1 MNTDASPMPAAPD
14 SGAAAAQEHTQPR
27 VALVIGSGS
36 VKCAAAIGIQ
46 RALAR
51 AGIGLDM
58 VVGCSGGAIYAS
70 LMAAGHPPEE
80 SAEITQRLWTREITQ
95 RRNRRALLQALAPRW
110 MKFRVEQFGLR
121 DDRILMTRLEEAF
134 GAARI
139 EDMAIPLHITA
150 TDFAN
155 GEMVVLSSGRVTDGI
170 RASAALPFAFSPWKV
185 DGRLLVDGFLSDPMP
200 VSVAVKHGASVI
212 VAVGFESPY
221 QESLTSAGRFAFQL
235 SSIMSNNLLKSR
247 FAFQS
252 LAHHSE
258 VLAVMPEFKQR
269 IRLFDTAKVP
279 YIIEEGERAAQE
291 QMPYL
296 KQLLARNAPA
306 SLEA

>member
-1 MNTDASPMPAAPD
+1 MNGIPVD
-14 SGAAAAQEHTQPR
+14 SQAK

-46 RALAR
+46 KALIR

-58 VVGCSGGAIYAS
+58 VVGCSGGAIYAA
-70 LMAAGHPPEE
+70 LMAAGHPPAV
-80 SAEITQRLWTREITQ
+80 SAEMTQQMWTREISQ
-95 RRNRRALLQALAPRW
+95 GRNRWALLQALAPRW
-110 MKFRVEQFGLR
+110 LRFKAEHFGLR
-121 DDRILMTRLEEAF
+121 DDRLLMTRLREAY
-134 GAARI
+134 GASRI
-139 EDMAIPLHITA
+139 EDMKIPLHITA
-150 TDFAN
+150 TDFSN
-155 GEMVVLSSGRVTDGI
+155 GELVDISSGSVVDAI
-170 RASAALPFAFSPWKV
+170 RASAALPFAFSPWKM
-185 DGRLLVDGFLSDPMP
+185 DGKLLVDGFLSDPMP

-221 QESLTSAGRFAFQL
+221 QEAVTSAGRFAFQL

-279 YIIEEGERAAQE
+279 YIIEEGERAAEE

-296 KQLLARNAPA
+296 KQLLARNVPL
-306 SLEA
+306 SVEA

>member
-1 MNTDASPMPAAPD
+1 MN
-14 SGAAAAQEHTQPR
+14 AAAANPQAR

-46 RALAR
+46 KALIR

-58 VVGCSGGAIYAS
+58 VVGCSGGAIYAA
-70 LMAAGHPPEE
+70 LMAAGHPPAV
-80 SAEITQRLWTREITQ
+80 SAEMTQQMWTREISQ
-95 RRNRRALLQALAPRW
+95 GRNRRALLQALAPRW
-110 MKFRVEQFGLR
+110 LKFKAEHFGLR
-121 DDRILMTRLEEAF
+121 DDRLLMARLREAY
-134 GAARI
+134 GASQI
-139 EDMAIPLHITA
+139 EDMKIPLHITA
-150 TDFAN
+150 TDFSN
-155 GEMVVLSSGRVTDGI
+155 GELVDISSGSVVDAI
-170 RASAALPFAFSPWKV
+170 RASAALPFAFSPWKI
-185 DGRLLVDGFLSDPMP
+185 DGKLLVDGFLSDPMP

-221 QESLTSAGRFAFQL
+221 QESVTSAGRFAFQL

-279 YIIEEGERAAQE
+279 YIIEEGERAAEE

-296 KQLLARNAPA
+296 KQLLARSATV
-306 SLEA
+306 SVEA